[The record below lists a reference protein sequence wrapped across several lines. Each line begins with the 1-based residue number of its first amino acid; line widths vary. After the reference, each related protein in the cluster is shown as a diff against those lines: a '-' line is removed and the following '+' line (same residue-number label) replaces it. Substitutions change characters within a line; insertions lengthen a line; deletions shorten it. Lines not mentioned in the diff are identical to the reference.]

1 MSTQAYNAV
10 QAALAEARGMSP
22 PPPRHTRNLPP
33 ITKCKWA
40 AHTPESIRQPRH
52 AMNAITIHNVNGP
65 RPTCDVNLY
74 CGRNGSKYPW
84 LVDAGLGNPFPMKG
98 EAGRDAVCEEY
109 GSFLRLSLPDSPLKL
124 RIARIAQLVREGKTV
139 SLSCHCHPKRC
150 HCDTIKAAVERILQ
164 QESQP

>member
-1 MSTQAYNAV
+1 
-10 QAALAEARGMSP
+10 
-22 PPPRHTRNLPP
+22 
-33 ITKCKWA
+33 
-40 AHTPESIRQPRH
+40 
-52 AMNAITIHNVNGP
+52 MNNIIIANVNGP

-98 EAGRDAVCEEY
+98 ESDRNTVCEDY

-139 SLSCHCHPKRC
+139 SLSCHCWPKRC
-150 HCDTIKAAVERILQ
+150 HTQSIKAAVERILQ
-164 QESQP
+164 NEGNPTP